1 MLEESESIV
10 KWVSTIMGTK
20 LHGKLVNVGLLES
33 VGNTK
38 LEAFVDAYIAMRTD
52 LKGSSVQ
59 TMKSAKNRIVGVWG
73 ANKEV
78 RSITKANVVELRASL
93 FSNTVFVQL

>member
-1 MLEESESIV
+1 MILVLNLPRLLKKIWMLEESESIV

-38 LEAFVDAYIAMRTD
+38 LEAFVDA
-52 LKGSSVQ
+52 
-59 TMKSAKNRIVGVWG
+59 
-73 ANKEV
+73 
-78 RSITKANVVELRASL
+78 
-93 FSNTVFVQL
+93 